1 MKLRPYP
8 LLVLAIGAAAVWA
21 PCQNT
26 PVSPAAG
33 SAPTVVVVPS
43 PASSAPATAQP
54 TAAAQPST
62 AHVEFDV
69 ATVKPAAPLDFQR
82 MAADIQAGKMPKLG
96 PSIDASRAEFTYMSL
111 KDLIVYA
118 YTVKPYQIDG
128 PSWLSDQR
136 FDIEATI
143 PDGSTKDQAPAML
156 QALLA
161 ERFKLTVHRDHEEHK
176 VLALVVGK
184 SGPKM
189 KASPAPPPPAD
200 TNAPAKPGETKVD
213 TPDGPMKITRNG
225 DGSMKIDMGAR
236 GTMTEK
242 LDMTTQTLH
251 IESSMV
257 NMDGFAD
264 MLTNMMQMGG
274 AGGPQVVNMTEL
286 KGNYQVALDLAL
298 ADLMAMA
305 RASGMNLPG
314 APGGGGAQAEE
325 PGNAASDPSG
335 AGQGVY
341 SSVEQMGLKLE
352 ERKATVERL
361 IVDHAEKAPAAD

>member
-1 MKLRPYP
+1 MIFRPN
-8 LLVLAIGAAAVWA
+8 LFVALAIVAAAA
-21 PCQNT
+21 YASCQNVPAT
-26 PVSPAAG
+26 PAAQP
-33 SAPTVVVVPS
+33 APAVVIVPS
-43 PASSAPATAQP
+43 ATPQSSADAQPAATAQP
-54 TAAAQPST
+54 ANP
-62 AHVEFDV
+62 HLEFDV
-69 ATVKPAAPLDFQR
+69 ATVKPAAPLDLQR
-82 MAADIQAGKMPKLG
+82 MAADIQAGKMPRLG
-96 PSIDASRAEFTYMSL
+96 PHIDASRAEFTYMSL

-128 PSWLSDQR
+128 PSWLAEQR
-136 FDIEATI
+136 FDIEAKI
-143 PDGSTKDQAPAML
+143 PDGGTKDQAPAMM
-156 QALLA
+156 QSLLA
-161 ERFKLTVHRDHEEHK
+161 ERFKLAVHRDHEEHK

-184 SGPKM
+184 GGPKL
-189 KASPAPPPPAD
+189 KESPAPPPPAAAD
-200 TNAPAKPGETKVD
+200 APLKPGETKID
-213 TPDGPMKITRNG
+213 TEDGPMKITRNG

-242 LDMTTQTLH
+242 LDMSTQSLH

-257 NMDGFAD
+257 TMDGFAD

-274 AGGPQVVNMTEL
+274 SGGPQVVNMTGL

-314 APGGGGAQAEE
+314 AAGGAGAQTEA
-325 PGNAASDPSG
+325 PANAASDPQG

-361 IVDHAEKAPAAD
+361 IVDHAEKTPSED

>member
-1 MKLRPYP
+1 MKLRHYHFFA
-8 LLVLAIGAAAVWA
+8 VAISAAAA
-21 PCQNT
+21 FAHCQNAPAT
-26 PVSPAAG
+26 PPAG
-33 SAPTVVVVPS
+33 SPTLVVVPS
-43 PASSAPATAQP
+43 PAPPATATTQQ
-54 TAAAQPST
+54 AATAQPST

-69 ATVKPAAPLDFQR
+69 ATVKPAAPPDFQR

-96 PSIDASRAEFTYMSL
+96 PHIDASRAEFNYMSL

-118 YTVKPYQIDG
+118 YTVKPYQVDG
-128 PSWLSDQR
+128 PSWLNDQR

-143 PDGSTKDQAPAML
+143 PDGNTKDQAPAMM

-161 ERFKLTVHRDHEEHK
+161 DRFKLTVHRDNEEHK

-189 KASPAPPPPAD
+189 KESPAPPTPAEAN
-200 TNAPAKPGETKVD
+200 TPAKPGETKVD

-242 LDMTTQTLH
+242 LDMTTQSLH

-257 NMDGFAD
+257 TMDGFAD

-274 AGGPQVVNMTEL
+274 AGGPQVVNMTGL
-286 KGNYQVALDLAL
+286 KGNYQVTLDLAL

-305 RASGMNLPG
+305 RASGMSLPG
-314 APGGGGAQAEE
+314 AGGGGAQAEA
-325 PGNAASDPSG
+325 PANAASDPSG

-361 IVDHAEKAPAAD
+361 IVDHAEKAPSAD